1 MGNLMI
7 LSAVI
12 NILLI
17 HIVFILILLFL
28 YNTYWKAN
36 VLLCHVSK

>member
-1 MGNLMI
+1 MGNLMM

-17 HIVFILILLFL
+17 HVVFILLFL
-28 YNTYWKAN
+28 YNTY
-36 VLLCHVSK
+36 